1 MASFPT
7 PFAGSVALYPV
18 TTVSRRPVAILQFSD
33 FTEQR
38 WKRCV
43 PLARFRLDLQQITY
57 TELSAIRTFFDS
69 VKGGFDSTWDITL
82 NGVTYTNMTFETDT
96 LESREIDQ
104 GIYSLTLPCRQIA
117 A

>member
-7 PFAGSVALYPV
+7 PFAGKVALYPV
-18 TTVSRRPVAILQFSD
+18 TIASRRPVAILQFSD

-38 WKRCV
+38 WKRCS
-43 PLARFRLDLQQITY
+43 PLARFRIDLQQINY
-57 TELSAIRTFFDS
+57 TELSALRTFFDS

-82 NGVTYTNMTFETDT
+82 GGVTYDNMTFETDVF
-96 LESREIDQ
+96 EARETEP
-104 GIYSLTLPCRQIA
+104 GIYALSLPCRQIA